1 MKSVDDARAKVMM
14 ADMSNKLKGDNFKRY
29 EIELSSGVLG

>member
-1 MKSVDDARAKVMM
+1 M

-29 EIELSSGVLG
+29 EMDLSSGVLG